1 VSAVAHGKSL
11 VQKAPAAATNRS
23 TFAFD
28 HARKGAR
35 LVYSAPRR
43 SPVNF
48 ARSRLDQDRLRIIF
62 VGASGGRV
70 QNVCDVRLGTLRR
83 PTSGRAAS
91 DRLSA
96 SAICGERGL

>member
-1 VSAVAHGKSL
+1 MSAVAHGKSL

-48 ARSRLDQDRLRIIF
+48 ARSRPDLDRLRIIYVGF
-62 VGASGGRV
+62 VGASGGRI
-70 QNVCDVRLGTLRR
+70 QNVCDVASGRS
-83 PTSGRAAS
+83 TSGRAAS
-91 DRLSA
+91 DGPSA

>member
-48 ARSRLDQDRLRIIF
+48 ARSRLDQDRVRIIF
-62 VGASGGRV
+62 VGASGGRI
-70 QNVCDVRLGTLRR
+70 QNVCDVASGRS
-83 PTSGRAAS
+83 TSGRAAS
-91 DRLSA
+91 DGHSA
-96 SAICGERGL
+96 SAICAERGI